1 MGDLLA
7 PPADPSNQ
15 RVTRNV
21 AKYKKLLA
29 SGGDRVGSPLR
40 RPNAT
45 RLQSR
50 DAYEELCQSL
60 GAQVGLATGIP

>member
-1 MGDLLA
+1 M
-7 PPADPSNQ
+7 
-15 RVTRNV
+15 TRNV

-29 SGGDRVGSPLR
+29 SGGYQAGGPLR

-60 GAQVGLATGIP
+60 GAQVGLPTGIP

>member
-1 MGDLLA
+1 M
-7 PPADPSNQ
+7 
-15 RVTRNV
+15 TRNV

-29 SGGDRVGSPLR
+29 SGGYQAGGPLR